1 MLVRLEPKDWLMH
14 AVYLFFDEDKPDPED
29 QEVRDYLAAHGLE
42 PKRDTTTTWD
52 GREWYVMY
60 FGGCYLG
67 RHLRVLSEMP
77 RRAADTQQTADA
89 DVLAQSR
96 TGAESAPYG
105 RV

>member
-52 GREWYVMY
+52 GARVV
-60 FGGCYLG
+60 
-67 RHLRVLSEMP
+67 RHVLRRLLSRP
-77 RRAADTQQTADA
+77 APARTLRH
-89 DVLAQSR
+89 
-96 TGAESAPYG
+96 TGAAPPSSSPLSPLIG
-105 RV
+105 ERCSIPLSLMG